1 MSLFDQAF
9 FLSAQESW
17 REIACKFQGK
27 QISNHQQKITE
38 RLIFK
43 PNHTGTCF
51 VIIVT
56 CKSMA
61 ISLKV

>member
-1 MSLFDQAF
+1 M
-9 FLSAQESW
+9 
-17 REIACKFQGK
+17 
-27 QISNHQQKITE
+27 ISNHQQKITE

-61 ISLKV
+61 ISLKVLYDI